1 MQDRRIKMMKLWLL
15 NPKQGKFVDFDVYE
29 GFVVRAASSRRAR
42 ELAVDHSHD
51 IRWKDREWSS
61 CELVRLEMKPA
72 VILASFK
79 AG

>member
-1 MQDRRIKMMKLWLL
+1 MMKLWLL
-15 NPKQGKFVDFDVYE
+15 KAKEVVGYDVYE
-29 GFVVRAASSRRAR
+29 GFVVRAESSRSAR
-42 ELAVDHSHD
+42 ELASVHARD